1 MDRLSSIDVDDE
13 MDFKLSELILKEK
26 FLIDKS

>member
-13 MDFKLSELILKEK
+13 IDFKLAELILKEK
-26 FLIDKS
+26 SLIDKS